1 MKNLI
6 IILCL
11 IFAFGCAAD
20 YGKVK
25 VDNRGFEVEAGQDR
39 DGHHDGD
46 RHYDSHDRDR
56 HHDSK
61 KNKHCPPGHKKKGW
75 CK

>member
-39 DGHHDGD
+39 D
-46 RHYDSHDRDR
+46 R